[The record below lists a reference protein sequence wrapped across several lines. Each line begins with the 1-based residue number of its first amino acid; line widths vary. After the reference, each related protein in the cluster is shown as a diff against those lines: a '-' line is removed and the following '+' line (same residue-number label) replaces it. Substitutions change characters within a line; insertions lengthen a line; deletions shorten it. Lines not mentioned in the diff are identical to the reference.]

1 MPAPSSVPQLRQILG
16 VIHYLGS
23 FLPDLHEVT
32 RPLND
37 LLKADAVWALVS
49 AAPVLAFYD
58 VTKPTTV
65 SADASSYG
73 LGGVLLQQHG
83 QKWKPVAFCSRAL
96 TQAEQRYAQIEKEC
110 LAGVWACERFDRFLC
125 GLGQFKLLTDHK
137 PLVPLINNKDLDN
150 TPLRCQR
157 LLMRLMRYNVKV
169 EYSPGKTLVV
179 SAALSR
185 SPIKDPSVSSTEEDV
200 NLHVHLIESNLP
212 VSPGKRSELQTSTR
226 YDATIQS
233 AIGYTLRGWPRYELD
248 VPDDMKELFN
258 VRSQL
263 SVSDGLLMYADII
276 VVPTSVRSEML
287 DRVHQGHQGI
297 TKCLE
302 RIKISVWWPEI
313 TKDVKRIVAACEHC
327 QTFKPSQ
334 PKEPLLTTPLPS
346 RPWEKLGID
355 LCLYGGQ
362 NYLVM
367 VDYYSRWIEV
377 LHVKST
383 TTAACVAK
391 MKDVFA
397 RFGFPEEIVSD
408 NGPQFASSEFRSFV
422 ESNRITH
429 ITSSPFLPNA
439 NGEAERAVQTA
450 KRILRQRDPWLALM
464 IYRDTV
470 ILATAHSPTQLLIGR
485 HVKTN
490 LPTPS
495 SALRSCQSSPEDI
508 RENDNKAKL
517 SYARHYDRR
526 HGARSL
532 PSLSPGGEVRVTT
545 PQQSDWSQKG
555 VVSAR
560 ADTPRSFVVH
570 TPSGGVYRRNRR
582 HLQATSASS
591 ESTIPP
597 IDVEPNVEPGV
608 TTLSPT
614 ELPSSLSPVPRR
626 PDRRAIKPDR
636 LIEKC

>member
-1 MPAPSSVPQLRQILG
+1 
-16 VIHYLGS
+16 
-23 FLPDLHEVT
+23 
-32 RPLND
+32 
-37 LLKADAVWALVS
+37 
-49 AAPVLAFYD
+49 
-58 VTKPTTV
+58 
-65 SADASSYG
+65 
-73 LGGVLLQQHG
+73 
-83 QKWKPVAFCSRAL
+83 
-96 TQAEQRYAQIEKEC
+96 
-110 LAGVWACERFDRFLC
+110 
-125 GLGQFKLLTDHK
+125 
-137 PLVPLINNKDLDN
+137 
-150 TPLRCQR
+150 
-157 LLMRLMRYNVKV
+157 
-169 EYSPGKTLVV
+169 
-179 SAALSR
+179 
-185 SPIKDPSVSSTEEDV
+185 
-200 NLHVHLIESNLP
+200 
-212 VSPGKRSELQTSTR
+212 
-226 YDATIQS
+226 
-233 AIGYTLRGWPRYELD
+233 
-248 VPDDMKELFN
+248 
-258 VRSQL
+258 
-263 SVSDGLLMYADII
+263 MYADRI
-276 VVPTSVRSEML
+276 VVPTSLRSEML
-287 DRVHQGHQGI
+287 DRIQQGHQGI

-334 PKEPLLTTPLPS
+334 PKEPLLMTPLPS
-346 RPWEKLGID
+346 RPWDKLGID

-377 LHVKST
+377 LHVRST
-383 TTAACVAK
+383 TTATCVAK

-397 RFGFPEEIVSD
+397 RFGFPEENVSD

-470 ILATAHSPTQLLIGR
+470 ISATGHSSPTQLLVGR

-490 LPTPS
+490 LPTPTS
-495 SALRSCQSSPEDI
+495 DLRSCQSSPEDI
-508 RENDNKAKL
+508 RENENKAKL

-532 PSLSPGGEVRVTT
+532 PSLSPGDEVRVKT
-545 PQQSDWSQKG
+545 PQPSDWSQKG
-555 VVSAR
+555 VVSTP
-560 ADTPRSFVVH
+560 ADTPRSFVVQ

-582 HLQATSASS
+582 HLQATS

-597 IDVEPNVEPGV
+597 IDVEPGV

-614 ELPSSLSPVPRR
+614 EFPSSLSPVPRR
-626 PDRRAIKPDR
+626 SIDVRSSQIV
-636 LIEKC
+636 

>member
-1 MPAPSSVPQLRQILG
+1 M
-16 VIHYLGS
+16 
-23 FLPDLHEVT
+23 
-32 RPLND
+32 
-37 LLKADAVWALVS
+37 
-49 AAPVLAFYD
+49 
-58 VTKPTTV
+58 
-65 SADASSYG
+65 
-73 LGGVLLQQHG
+73 
-83 QKWKPVAFCSRAL
+83 
-96 TQAEQRYAQIEKEC
+96 
-110 LAGVWACERFDRFLC
+110 
-125 GLGQFKLLTDHK
+125 
-137 PLVPLINNKDLDN
+137 
-150 TPLRCQR
+150 
-157 LLMRLMRYNVKV
+157 
-169 EYSPGKTLVV
+169 
-179 SAALSR
+179 
-185 SPIKDPSVSSTEEDV
+185 
-200 NLHVHLIESNLP
+200 
-212 VSPGKRSELQTSTR
+212 
-226 YDATIQS
+226 
-233 AIGYTLRGWPRYELD
+233 
-248 VPDDMKELFN
+248 
-258 VRSQL
+258 RSQL
-263 SVSDGLLMYADII
+263 SVSDGLLMYADRI
-276 VVPTSVRSEML
+276 VVPTSLRSEML
-287 DRVHQGHQGI
+287 DRIHQGHQGI

-313 TKDVKRIVAACEHC
+313 TKDVKRIVTACEHC

-377 LHVKST
+377 LHVRST

-429 ITSSPFLPNA
+429 ITSSPFLPNV

-470 ILATAHSPTQLLIGR
+470 ISATGHSPTQLLIGR
-485 HVKTN
+485 HVKSN

-526 HGARSL
+526 HGARLL
-532 PSLSPGGEVRVTT
+532 PSLSPGDEVRVKT

-555 VVSAR
+555 MVSTP
-560 ADTPRSFVVH
+560 ADTPRSFVVQ

-582 HLQATSASS
+582 HLQATS

-597 IDVEPNVEPGV
+597 IDVEPSVEPGV

-626 PDRRAIKPDR
+626 SDRRAIKPDR
-636 LIEKC
+636 LIEMC